1 MGCCLGAPSHNGKRR
16 LGTRKQPFLVVLSTE
31 RENQYSLF
39 VKLKEMTVDSGE
51 NIEHFFDQYVVM
63 SQDRKQNMDGI
74 SIYNI
79 LKAKM
84 QVQNEKIDYDQE
96 EHRLYFLNKIASS
109 FNHQLLH
116 VFHSIGKRML
126 PLYYAEY
133 EWRFNHRKSRNI
145 LEKIRTYICQSS
157 IATRKMI
164 RTSMDLYADTRG
176 LQTF

>member
-1 MGCCLGAPSHNGKRR
+1 MGTH
-16 LGTRKQPFLVVLSTE
+16 KQPFLVVLSTE
-31 RENQYSLF
+31 QENQYPLF

-51 NIEHFFDQYVVM
+51 NIENFFDQYVVM
-63 SQDRKQNMDGI
+63 SQDRKQNTDGI

-116 VFHSIGKRML
+116 IFHSIGKRML

-133 EWRFNHRKSRNI
+133 EWQFNHRKSRNI
-145 LEKIRTYICQSS
+145 PEKIRTYICQSS

>member
-1 MGCCLGAPSHNGKRR
+1 
-16 LGTRKQPFLVVLSTE
+16 
-31 RENQYSLF
+31 
-39 VKLKEMTVDSGE
+39 MTVDSGE
-51 NIEHFFDQYVVM
+51 NIEMFFDQYVVM
-63 SQDRKQNMDGI
+63 SQDRKQNTDGI

-116 VFHSIGKRML
+116 VFHSIRKRML
-126 PLYYAEY
+126 SLYYTEY

-145 LEKIRTYICQSS
+145 LEKIRPCICQSS

-164 RTSMDLYADTRG
+164 QTSMDQYADTRG

>member
-1 MGCCLGAPSHNGKRR
+1 M
-16 LGTRKQPFLVVLSTE
+16 GTRKRPFLVVLSTE

-39 VKLKEMTVDSGE
+39 VKLKEMTVDSRE
-51 NIEHFFDQYVVM
+51 NIESFFDQYVVM
-63 SQDRKQNMDGI
+63 SQDRKQNTDGI

-79 LKAKM
+79 LKAKI

-133 EWRFNHRKSRNI
+133 EWQFNHRKSRNI
-145 LEKIRTYICQSS
+145 LERIKTYISHSS
-157 IATRKMI
+157 IATQRMI
-164 RTSMDLYADTRG
+164 RSSMDLYADTRG
-176 LQTF
+176 LQTFLEDLMGTHERK

>member
-1 MGCCLGAPSHNGKRR
+1 MGTH
-16 LGTRKQPFLVVLSTE
+16 KQPFLVVLSTE
-31 RENQYSLF
+31 RKNQYSLF

-51 NIEHFFDQYVVM
+51 NIEIFFDQYVVM
-63 SQDRKQNMDGI
+63 SQDRKQNTDGI

-133 EWRFNHRKSRNI
+133 EWRFNHRRV
-145 LEKIRTYICQSS
+145 E
-157 IATRKMI
+157 
-164 RTSMDLYADTRG
+164 
-176 LQTF
+176 TFWRR

>member
-1 MGCCLGAPSHNGKRR
+1 
-16 LGTRKQPFLVVLSTE
+16 
-31 RENQYSLF
+31 
-39 VKLKEMTVDSGE
+39 MTVDSRE
-51 NIEHFFDQYVVM
+51 NIESFFDQYVVM
-63 SQDRKQNMDGI
+63 SQDRKQNTDGI

-79 LKAKM
+79 LKAKI

-133 EWRFNHRKSRNI
+133 EWQFNHRKSRNI
-145 LEKIRTYICQSS
+145 LERIKTYISHSS
-157 IATRKMI
+157 TATQRMI
-164 RTSMDLYADTRG
+164 RSSMDLYADTRG
-176 LQTF
+176 LQTFLEDLMGTHERK